1 MWQNVHQH
9 VKQLCIITA
18 GADNTQNPFINWADD
33 IPQQKQLTA
42 YK

>member
-18 GADNTQNPFINWADD
+18 VTDNTQNPFISWADD